1 MSGAGRRKTLRSRDE
16 YRHFHTLQTRWQ
28 DNDVYGHINNA
39 SYYGFIDT
47 AVNRFLIDGGFLDW
61 QNGGVVGVV
70 AENGCRYAMPIKF
83 PDPVTVGLCV
93 TRIGNSSV
101 RYEAGVFSGDDADAS
116 AESYYIHV
124 YVDRIT
130 MRPRA
135 LPQALRA
142 LLAPIAIGP
151 TD

>member
-1 MSGAGRRKTLRSRDE
+1 MTTATLLARFSAVEGALASSFATTQL
-16 YRHFHTLQTRWQ
+16 HHLW
-28 DNDVYGHINNA
+28 GH
-39 SYYGFIDT
+39 D
-47 AVNRFLIDGGFLDW
+47 R
-61 QNGGVVGVV
+61 QNGDVVGVV